1 MCGRYTFTR
10 IPDAGTII
18 YPEGI
23 SVEPGPRY
31 NIAPTQ
37 YAPVIP
43 MSDPQHLYYFRW
55 GLIPYWSKDLS
66 IGLRT
71 INARAETLLEK
82 PAFREP
88 VRRSRCL
95 VLADGFYE
103 WKKTGSGKQPYRI
116 TLKSEE
122 TFYFAGISD
131 EWQSPEG
138 KKLYS
143 FSIITTIPNEL
154 MADIHDRMP
163 AILTGDSEKI
173 WLDSQTDVADALT
186 CLRPYNPIRMQAY
199 PVSPQVGNVKI
210 DHPGLIQPFVPP
222 ALLF

>member
-10 IPDAGTII
+10 IPDAGSVI

-23 SVEPGPRY
+23 PVETGPRY

-43 MSDPQHLYYFRW
+43 MDDPLHTYYFRW
-55 GLIPYWSKDLS
+55 GLIPYWAKDMS

-95 VLADGFYE
+95 IPADGFYE
-103 WKKTGSGKQPYRI
+103 WKKTGTGKQPYRI
-116 TLKSEE
+116 ALKSDDI
-122 TFYFAGISD
+122 FYFAGISD
-131 EWQSPEG
+131 EWQSPDG
-138 KKLYS
+138 KKIYS
-143 FSIITTIPNEL
+143 FSIITTEPNEL
-154 MADIHDRMP
+154 MADIHNRMP
-163 AILTGDSEKI
+163 VILKGDAEKK
-173 WLDSQTDVADALT
+173 WLDVNADVGEVLT
-186 CLRPYNPIRMQAY
+186 LTRPYDHRRMQAY
-199 PVSPQVGNVKI
+199 PVSAQVGNVRI
-210 DHPGLIQPFVPP
+210 DHAGLIQPIVPP
-222 ALLF
+222 PLLF